1 MDSANSKQRDT
12 GMPKKPTYL
21 QRLVTLL
28 QEALE
33 ALGVQVSESK
43 IEGWSVLIHGCMS
56 SRGRDF
62 HGIQHVFD
70 VSENAGPFVT
80 IAALFHDTVY
90 YQVDGGLLP
99 KQAMI
104 LDGVI
109 LLEEGEVALTK
120 ICADEDPLLA
130 SVADIFGF
138 SSGEILSPFG
148 GLNEFL
154 SAVMAVRCLDG
165 VMTRE
170 DQVRVAVCIEA
181 TIPFRK
187 TDSLGSPRE
196 KLFKRLCATNDKY
209 SLGMTQ
215 QFCIDAVHDAQ
226 DLANRDVANFGT
238 TDRAWF
244 LDNTW
249 KLLPESNIPL
259 RHGALYTVSEYQGA
273 LKKMEGFFS
282 FLDPD
287 VIFGSFQEKPDPP
300 SLARMTQRAKRN
312 LEVGRRYIRAKLAT
326 MSTLAALALRTGG
339 DAPVAMFM
347 GDLPTENH
355 RTDRLEDFLPLPK
368 AEVELDE
375 EVFEL
380 LAEGRKGESNF
391 DLRNAPLSA
400 YLYGI
405 LGDAGLDEVLKH
417 TSHPMALDDA
427 DTLLARL
434 PERARAEIA
443 NGCAQLAVTRAESLR
458 SLAK

>member
-1 MDSANSKQRDT
+1 M
-12 GMPKKPTYL
+12 
-21 QRLVTLL
+21 
-28 QEALE
+28 
-33 ALGVQVSESK
+33 
-43 IEGWSVLIHGCMS
+43 
-56 SRGRDF
+56 
-62 HGIQHVFD
+62 
-70 VSENAGPFVT
+70 
-80 IAALFHDTVY
+80 
-90 YQVDGGLLP
+90 
-99 KQAMI
+99 
-104 LDGVI
+104 I

-181 TIPFRK
+181 AIPFRK
-187 TDSLGSPRE
+187 TDSLGCPRE

-209 SLGMTQ
+209 TLRMTQ
-215 QFCIDAVHDAQ
+215 QYCIDAVHDAQ

-355 RTDRLEDFLPLPK
+355 RTDRLEDFLPPPK

-417 TSHPMALDDA
+417 MSHPMALDDA
-427 DTLLARL
+427 GTLLARL
-434 PERARAEIA
+434 PDRARAEIA